1 MEECVSWSVSISPAV
16 GWEQEKEL
24 NSAPWTGAGSQFE
37 GAGVKHLL

>member
-1 MEECVSWSVSISPAV
+1 MEECVSWSVC
-16 GWEQEKEL
+16 WEQEKEL